1 MEKFNIENLINISTN
16 NIVSMQLKNINVII
30 NAINEDIN
38 KNNNKL
44 KSLLNEVNDM
54 SNKNIIKGVSDIKLN
69 DNSNQNLKNINI
81 QSQMPY
87 YNQIIRHK
95 KLDELDQNFNYEDY
109 PQKIIELINN
119 IRSDPIGYAN
129 IIEDSIKYIIKTTDK
144 NNPSNVRLIFKKKVQ
159 IALIRGEPAFREAI
173 EYLRSMNPIPPLKFK
188 KDICIPLP
196 ENENE
201 FNDPNFLKEQVK
213 QVRKKTEVDIFFKD
227 LVKIPEISALI
238 MIVDDTTKDAG
249 KKRLALLNKDLK
261 YVGVTSKFIGK
272 NFIAYFALSK

>member
-1 MEKFNIENLINISTN
+1 MLEAKVIFTLDGTNCTIQCTQEDKIKDICNKYATKINDNINILLFLYGGNQMNMELKFKEQANSIDRNNKEMRVLVYKNGTEDFVCPKCGEKIKFNMDKINEIILNNNKIKESINGIKFNIENLINISTN

-69 DNSNQNLKNINI
+69 DNSNQNLKNINT

-109 PQKIIELINN
+109 PLKI
-119 IRSDPIGYAN
+119 
-129 IIEDSIKYIIKTTDK
+129 
-144 NNPSNVRLIFKKKVQ
+144 
-159 IALIRGEPAFREAI
+159 
-173 EYLRSMNPIPPLKFK
+173 
-188 KDICIPLP
+188 
-196 ENENE
+196 
-201 FNDPNFLKEQVK
+201 
-213 QVRKKTEVDIFFKD
+213 
-227 LVKIPEISALI
+227 
-238 MIVDDTTKDAG
+238 
-249 KKRLALLNKDLK
+249 
-261 YVGVTSKFIGK
+261 
-272 NFIAYFALSK
+272 